1 MPAPSSSLATL
12 RPDLVDSFME
22 FDLEMEKQGYI
33 ALNVFPVIEVGLQS
47 DNPGKIPIEQLLQI
61 GETARNS
68 GGGYN
73 RGSWKF
79 ETFSYATREH
89 GWEEPVDDRDAKRY
103 RHFFNAEQ
111 IAAARAYGFVTRN
124 QEQRAAAALFN
135 ASTWTGASLTTAVTN
150 EWDDAANATPITD
163 VEAAVRLVYAG
174 SGLWPNALVI
184 NRKVFRNLRNC
195 DSVIDRIN
203 SAGAGSPSK
212 PEDVTA
218 AMLSAV
224 FDLPHIIIGGGSK
237 NSANEGQAASV
248 AQVWS
253 DEYAMVCRVAETN
266 DIREPCVGRT
276 FHWSEDG
283 SNIGGTIETYRDEVV
298 RSDIVRVR
306 HETDE
311 VVMYAA
317 AGHLLSN
324 ITT

>member
-1 MPAPSSSLATL
+1 
-12 RPDLVDSFME
+12 ME